1 MNRRESAADP
11 HRQSKLARFQR
22 LADGPFFADV
32 VATNRAYLTAA
43 VPAAPEGAGDRWVLT
58 CLPSTERG
66 RRLSAV
72 SMRNMETLVLYAG
85 PDATQP
91 SVVGFVIVRGGPAL
105 SGFGSRDAI
114 RSEFG
119 LTEVAESTYVS
130 AGDDQL
136 RLAGTTAS
144 LRRALADPHIAEAG
158 RELADFLATGTTVYA
173 RFHNPYLTKEVLTQ
187 GG

>member
-1 MNRRESAADP
+1 MSPRRSAASP
-11 HRQSKLARFQR
+11 ANQSKLARFQR
-22 LADGPFFADV
+22 LVDGPFFSEV
-32 VATNRAYLTAA
+32 VTTIRAYLAAA

-85 PDATQP
+85 PAAGGP
-91 SVVGFVIVRGGPAL
+91 SVVGFVIVRRGTAL
-105 SGFGSRDAI
+105 SGFGTCDAI
-114 RSEFG
+114 RSAFD
-119 LTEVAESTYVS
+119 LIEVAESNYWA

-136 RLAGTTAS
+136 RVAGTAGS

-173 RFHNPYLTKEVLTQ
+173 RFHNPYLTEEVLRHVA
-187 GG
+187 